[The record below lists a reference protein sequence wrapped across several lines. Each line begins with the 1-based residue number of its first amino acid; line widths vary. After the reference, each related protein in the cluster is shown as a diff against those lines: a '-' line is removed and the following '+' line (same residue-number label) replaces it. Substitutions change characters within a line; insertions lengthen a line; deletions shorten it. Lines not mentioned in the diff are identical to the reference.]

1 MRSLTYIRIFGVNFR
16 FLVKLDVR
24 HAGGGA
30 IDPESSANAL
40 SVVSGKSSKLITSSF
55 IVI

>member
-1 MRSLTYIRIFGVNFR
+1 MRSSTYIRIFGVNFR